1 MYNLMLYVVA
11 VSDSYIIDSVSVD
24 FYIFTVNLDLRL
36 HTWYIQFYNSNSWM
50 EIKSNYS

>member
-24 FYIFTVNLDLRL
+24 FYIFTVNLDLHL
-36 HTWYIQFYNSNSWM
+36 NT
-50 EIKSNYS
+50 